1 MIQAFADALAE
12 CPLDLIGAEEK
23 EKKIKDEDGNLTGEI
38 EKSCAYEVEIPK
50 GNGSL
55 SRLQFSVKIL
65 EDKLRIEP
73 SEIDENDFQIEFVGL
88 EISYIDSHKNL
99 YFRAQDLRIFKEG
112 K

>member
-12 CPLDLIGAEEK
+12 CPLELIGIEEK
-23 EKKIKDEDGNLTGEI
+23 ENKVKDDEGNLTGEV

-65 EDKLRIEP
+65 EDKARIEP
-73 SEIDENDFQIEFVGL
+73 SEIDENDYQVEFVGL
-88 EISYIDSHKNL
+88 EISFIDPHKNL
-99 YFRAQDLRIFKEG
+99 YFRAKDLRIFKGGE
-112 K
+112 